1 MHYYFKMREFY
12 FMRHGQTDL
21 NRLNKY
27 TGVLDYPLNILG
39 IEQCINAKKTIDIL
53 DIKKV
58 YSSSLLR
65 AKQTAKLVI
74 DKKAIILKELDE
86 RDFGILAG
94 LKKVNY
100 KKNFFPKGES
110 NYRLKNRVSK
120 VFKKIELENKS
131 LIVSHSRVFKTIC
144 EILQIRTNGIKNC
157 EIVKF
162 EETIKDDW
170 KVITINQEEFYL

>member
-12 FMRHGQTDL
+12 FMRHGQTNL

-65 AKQTAKLVI
+65 AKQTVKLVT

-110 NYRLKNRVSK
+110 NYRLKNRV
-120 VFKKIELENKS
+120 FKKIDLENKS

-144 EILQIRTNGIKNC
+144 EILQIKTNSIKNC

-170 KVITINQEEFYL
+170 KVITINQEELYL

>member
-1 MHYYFKMREFY
+1 
-12 FMRHGQTDL
+12 MRHGQTDL

-65 AKQTAKLVI
+65 SKQTVKLVI

-110 NYRLKNRVSK
+110 CYRLKNRVSK
-120 VFKKIELENKS
+120 VFKKIDLENNS

-144 EILQIRTNGIKNC
+144 EILQIKTNSIKNC

>member
-1 MHYYFKMREFY
+1 
-12 FMRHGQTDL
+12 MRHGQTDL

-27 TGVLDYPLNILG
+27 TGLLDYPLNSLG
-39 IEQCINAKKTIDIL
+39 ISQCINAKKTIDRL

-65 AKQTAKLVI
+65 AKLVT

-110 NYRLKNRVSK
+110 NYRLKNRV
-120 VFKKIELENKS
+120 FKKIELEKKS

-144 EILQIRTNGIKNC
+144 EILQIKTNSIKNC
-157 EIVKF
+157 EI
-162 EETIKDDW
+162 
-170 KVITINQEEFYL
+170 

>member
-1 MHYYFKMREFY
+1 
-12 FMRHGQTDL
+12 MRHGQTDL
-21 NRLNKY
+21 NKLNKY
-27 TGVLDYPLNILG
+27 TGLLDYPLNSLG

-58 YSSSLLR
+58 YISSLLR

-94 LKKVNY
+94 LKKVRY
-100 KKNFFPKGES
+100 KKSFFPKGES
-110 NYRLKNRVSK
+110 NYRLKNRVYK
-120 VFKKIELENKS
+120 ALNKIDLESNS

-144 EILQIRTNGIKNC
+144 EILQIKTNSIKNC

-162 EETIKDDW
+162 KEIIKDDW

>member
-1 MHYYFKMREFY
+1 MRKFY

-27 TGVLDYPLNILG
+27 TGILDYPLNSIG
-39 IEQCINAKKTIDIL
+39 IAQCINVKKTIHRL

-58 YSSSLLR
+58 HSSSLLR
-65 AKQTAKLVI
+65 AKQTAKLVT
-74 DKKAIILKELDE
+74 DKKVIILKELDE
-86 RDFGILAG
+86 RDFGVFTGI
-94 LKKVNY
+94 KKVNY

-110 NYRLKNRVSK
+110 SYQLKNRVSK
-120 VFKKIELENKS
+120 VFKKIELESNS

-144 EILQIRTNGIKNC
+144 EILQIKTNGIKNC

-162 EETIKDDW
+162 KEIIKDHW
-170 KVITINQEEFYL
+170 KVIPINQEEFIYE

>member
-1 MHYYFKMREFY
+1 MHYYFKMR
-12 FMRHGQTDL
+12 HGQTNL

-27 TGVLDYPLNILG
+27 TGLLDYPLNILG

-58 YSSSLLR
+58 YISSLLR

-120 VFKKIELENKS
+120 VFKKIELKNNS

-144 EILQIRTNGIKNC
+144 EILQIKTNSIKNC

-162 EETIKDDW
+162 KEIIKDNW

>member
-27 TGVLDYPLNILG
+27 TGLLDYPLNSLG
-39 IEQCINAKKTIDIL
+39 ISQCINAKKTIDRL

-65 AKQTAKLVI
+65 AKQTAKLVT

-94 LKKVNY
+94 LKKVRY
-100 KKNFFPKGES
+100 KKSFFPKGES
-110 NYRLKNRVSK
+110 CYELKNRVYK
-120 VFKKIELENKS
+120 ALNKIDLESNS

-144 EILQIRTNGIKNC
+144 EILQIKSNDIKNC

>member
-27 TGVLDYPLNILG
+27 TGLLDYPLNILG
-39 IEQCINAKKTIDIL
+39 IEQCINAKKTIDRL

-65 AKQTAKLVI
+65 AKQTANLVI

-100 KKNFFPKGES
+100 KKKLF
-110 NYRLKNRVSK
+110 SK
-120 VFKKIELENKS
+120 
-131 LIVSHSRVFKTIC
+131 R
-144 EILQIRTNGIKNC
+144 
-157 EIVKF
+157 
-162 EETIKDDW
+162 
-170 KVITINQEEFYL
+170 